1 MECEDNNV
9 YYHPKIT
16 ESKVFDGYRWS
27 MTSVHLCTIL
37 NSYGC
42 TPKKSLTL
50 QFPDVKIF
58 KDASLIRHFIRGYWD
73 GDGCL
78 CFTYKTHCIDVLGTN
93 NFLEGLSKY
102 LPLET
107 NILLHKNQT
116 YMIKAFERSAY
127 TIVNYLYE
135 NASIYLDRKYSKYLD
150 FCRAYEESYVELET
164 QNGELCDE
172 NTVLS

>member
-1 MECEDNNV
+1 
-9 YYHPKIT
+9 
-16 ESKVFDGYRWS
+16 

-93 NFLEGLSKY
+93 DFLEGLSKY

-116 YMIKAFERSAY
+116 YTIKAFERSAY